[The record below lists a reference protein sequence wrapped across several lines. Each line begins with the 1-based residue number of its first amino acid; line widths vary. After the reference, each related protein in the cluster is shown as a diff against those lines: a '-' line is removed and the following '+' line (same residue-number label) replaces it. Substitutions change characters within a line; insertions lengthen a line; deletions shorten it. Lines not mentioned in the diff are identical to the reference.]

1 MERDGTPEAGPGP
14 EALPVVVVVATERA
28 WEPGTAAP
36 RLMVADGPDGRRT
49 VPAWSSPAA
58 LAAVAPDQPWV
69 AVPSAELLG
78 RLAEIGAARV
88 TLDPPVAEAAR

>member
-1 MERDGTPEAGPGP
+1 MRESGGTGASPLPE
-14 EALPVVVVVATERA
+14 VVIVATERA
-28 WEPGTAAP
+28 WAPGTAAP
-36 RLMVADGPDGRRT
+36 RLMVTDGPDGRRT
-49 VPAWSSPAA
+49 VPAWSSPSA

-88 TLDPPVAEAAR
+88 TLDPPLAEAAR